1 MSMTSEQIQ
10 TYSKQMGGVK
20 NTGLVES
27 LSITSELQ
35 SYSMLSL
42 VNKRSA
48 IVDALELLRRSE
60 KAIPTCEN
68 KRSTVAE
75 VAGQP
80 CRAMTDRLK
89 NFFALAFHQS
99 RASHSVSQLI
109 WGSARQAASSSSCGR
124 SSSGNYRLHNSVA
137 TRSSPTRVP
146 FVHAVCAVACTVQ
159 YRQDGKRQGL
169 PTALVFV
176 HRAHCCLLFVQRS
189 QCCYVN
195 TVNTNNTVES

>member
-1 MSMTSEQIQ
+1 
-10 TYSKQMGGVK
+10 MGGVK

-80 CRAMTDRLK
+80 KYCRAMTDTQVGKLLCISLPPVERIPLRLIVDLGK
-89 NFFALAFHQS
+89 CKIGSEFIFMRTILFRKPS
-99 RASHSVSQLI
+99 AS
-109 WGSARQAASSSSCGR
+109 
-124 SSSGNYRLHNSVA
+124 
-137 TRSSPTRVP
+137 
-146 FVHAVCAVACTVQ
+146 
-159 YRQDGKRQGL
+159 
-169 PTALVFV
+169 
-176 HRAHCCLLFVQRS
+176 
-189 QCCYVN
+189 
-195 TVNTNNTVES
+195 